1 MLDSLS
7 AKNIMIGD
15 YSKSYRVERT
25 KTISIL
31 FHVFLKKLTVVQEES
46 FNTSLYKN
54 IHTVRDSIIFG

>member
-31 FHVFLKKLTVVQEES
+31 FHVFLKKLSVVQEEN